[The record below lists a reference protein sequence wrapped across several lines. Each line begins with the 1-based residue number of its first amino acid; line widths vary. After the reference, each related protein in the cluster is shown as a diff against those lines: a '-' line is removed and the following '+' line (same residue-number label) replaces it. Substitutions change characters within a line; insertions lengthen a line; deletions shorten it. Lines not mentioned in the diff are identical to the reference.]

1 MGLSK
6 LKIGGAWSGV
16 LEVELDEW
24 TVPML
29 REEVARRSS
38 GHRDGGGPETI
49 NLICAGKLL
58 KDGDGIKKLS
68 QSGVRNNAKIL
79 ASRVSVD
86 QGKSVKEG
94 SLAEE
99 ERCTRLSRL
108 KDAAT
113 SLSKRHADGSL
124 PVDDFN
130 LELENQSGQTV
141 KLGSETDQRAIMMG
155 LMLHAN
161 AKALM
166 RKKNYKDALEVL
178 TMGEVSAY
186 SLFCYFPCLY
196 EYMVECSYEVG
207 SLCRKPSLSCDRK
220 LIEMVDN
227 VPILQID
234 MVWCYFMLRDISW
247 LSVAGVRLAKA
258 REGLERSHGKEAS
271 RLRLLQKGRY
281 PEIALHLR
289 LELLEG
295 VVAYHSN
302 QTEKSRKSLTS
313 AQAKFLQLQ
322 IPDESLSLL
331 LSMGYKERDA
341 KRALRLNKQVVE
353 SAVDFLVEE
362 KEKKARKTEDNIKRQ
377 KEIMEQKRY
386 GTTPLGKAVDIERL
400 HELVSIGFAKELAAE
415 ALRQNENDT
424 QKALDDLTNPE
435 ANSSIQEEEKLRRA
449 AIASIEELVS
459 MGFPREEAAAAI
471 RSFGTSQAALDQLLG
486 GTSNTNAAGDHNV
499 NVALHNDQGGDG
511 IANDSLTN
519 DQSEDGLGTNTGSSS
534 AGSDGGPSH
543 NKIEMRDVEME
554 DEITGE
560 LLKGDAYSDYDIEVT
575 EEGEAINEYL
585 ALVTTGGNVEIG
597 SSS

>member
-16 LEVELDEW
+16 LEVELEEW

-29 REEVARRSS
+29 RQEIARRC
-38 GHRDGGGPETI
+38 GHGDGGAETI

-58 KDGDGIKKLS
+58 KDGDGIEKLS
-68 QSGVRNNAKIL
+68 QLGVRNNGKIL

-86 QGKSVKEG
+86 QGKSVKEE

-99 ERCTRLSRL
+99 ERSTRLSRL
-108 KDAAT
+108 KAAAV

-124 PVDDFN
+124 PVEDFN
-130 LELENQSGQTV
+130 LELENQSGQKV
-141 KLGSETDQRAIMMG
+141 QLGSETDQRAIMMG

-166 RKKNYKDALEVL
+166 RQKKYKEALEVL
-178 TMGEVSAY
+178 TMGEES
-186 SLFCYFPCLY
+186 F
-196 EYMVECSYEVG
+196 
-207 SLCRKPSLSCDRK
+207 SLCDQK

-322 IPDESLSLL
+322 IPDEALSLL

-341 KRALRLNKQVVE
+341 KRALRMNNQVIE

-362 KEKKARKTEDNIKRQ
+362 KEKKARKREDDIKRR
-377 KEIMEQKRY
+377 KEIMEQKHY
-386 GTTPLGKAVDIERL
+386 GMTPLGKAVDIERL
-400 HELVSIGFAKELAAE
+400 NELVSIGFEKELAAE
-415 ALRQNENDT
+415 SLRQNENDT

-435 ANSSIQEEEKLRRA
+435 TNSLIQNHIELRKKKRLRQA
-449 AIASIEELVS
+449 ADASIEELVS
-459 MGFPREEAAAAI
+459 MGFPREAVAAAI
-471 RSFGTSQAALDQLLG
+471 CSFGTSQAALDHLLTAG
-486 GTSNTNAAGDHNV
+486 GDNV
-499 NVALHNDQGGDG
+499 NNTLNNDHGGDG
-511 IANDSLTN
+511 IANDPLTN
-519 DQSEDGLGTNTGSSS
+519 DQSEGGLGTNTGSSS
-534 AGSDGGPSH
+534 AGSDGGPS
-543 NKIEMRDVEME
+543 NSKVETRDIEME

-585 ALVTTGGNVEIG
+585 ALVTSGVDKQEPTCYAPVVI
-597 SSS
+597 SVFVCI

>member
-29 REEVARRSS
+29 REEVAKRS
-38 GHRDGGGPETI
+38 GHDGGPETI

-58 KDGDGIKKLS
+58 KDGDGIEKLS
-68 QSGVRNNAKIL
+68 ELGVRNNGKIL

-86 QGKSVKEG
+86 QGKSVKEE

-108 KDAAT
+108 KAAAT

-124 PVDDFN
+124 PVEDFN
-130 LELENQSGQTV
+130 LELENQSGQKV
-141 KLGSETDQRAIMMG
+141 QLGSETDQGAIMMG

-161 AKALM
+161 AKAFM
-166 RKKNYKDALEVL
+166 RKKKYKEALEVL
-178 TMGEVSAY
+178 TMGEEA
-186 SLFCYFPCLY
+186 F
-196 EYMVECSYEVG
+196 
-207 SLCRKPSLSCDRK
+207 SLCDQK

-295 VVAYHSN
+295 VVAYYSN
-302 QTEKSRKSLTS
+302 QIEKSRKSLTS

-322 IPDESLSLL
+322 IPDEALSLL

-341 KRALRLNKQVVE
+341 KRALRMNNQVVE

-362 KEKKARKTEDNIKRQ
+362 KEKKERKTEDNLKRQ

-400 HELVSIGFAKELAAE
+400 NELVSIGFEKELAAE
-415 ALRQNENDT
+415 ALRRNENDT

-435 ANSSIQEEEKLRRA
+435 ANSSIQIHIESRKKKRLRQA
-449 AIASIEELVS
+449 ANASIEELVC

-471 RSFGTSQAALDQLLG
+471 RRFGTSQAALDQLLG
-486 GTSNTNAAGDHNV
+486 GTSNTAAAGDHNV
-499 NVALHNDQGGDG
+499 NDSLHNDQGGDG
-511 IANDSLTN
+511 VANDPLTN

-543 NKIEMRDVEME
+543 NKVETRDVEME

-560 LLKGDAYSDYDIEVT
+560 LLKGDAYSDYDLEVT

-585 ALVTTGGNVEIG
+585 ALVTTGDNVGIG

>member
-1 MGLSK
+1 MGSAK

-16 LEVELDEW
+16 LEVELEEW
-24 TVPML
+24 TVLML
-29 REEVARRSS
+29 REEVAKRS
-38 GHRDGGGPETI
+38 GHGGGPETI

-58 KDGDGIKKLS
+58 KDGDGTEKLS
-68 QSGVRNNAKIL
+68 QLGVRNNAKIL

-86 QGKSVKEG
+86 QGKSVKEE

-99 ERCTRLSRL
+99 ERSTRLSRL
-108 KDAAT
+108 KAAAV
-113 SLSKRHADGSL
+113 SLSARHADGSL
-124 PVDDFN
+124 PVEDFN
-130 LELENQSGQTV
+130 LELENQSGQRV
-141 KLGSETDQRAIMMG
+141 QLGSETDQRAIMMG

-166 RKKNYKDALEVL
+166 RKKKYKEALEVL
-178 TMGEVSAY
+178 TMGEEA
-186 SLFCYFPCLY
+186 F
-196 EYMVECSYEVG
+196 
-207 SLCRKPSLSCDRK
+207 SLCDQK

-302 QTEKSRKSLTS
+302 QTEKSRKSLIS
-313 AQAKFLQLQ
+313 AQTKFLQLQ
-322 IPDESLSLL
+322 IPDEALSLL
-331 LSMGYKERDA
+331 LGMGYKERDS
-341 KRALRLNKQVVE
+341 KRALRMNNQVVE
-353 SAVDFLVEE
+353 NAVDFLVEE
-362 KEKKARKTEDNIKRQ
+362 KEKKARKRVDDLKRQ
-377 KEIMEQKRY
+377 KEIMEQKCY

-400 HELVSIGFAKELAAE
+400 NELVSIGFEKELAAE
-415 ALRQNENDT
+415 ALRRNENDT

-435 ANSSIQEEEKLRRA
+435 ANSSIQIHIESRKKKRLRQVA
-449 AIASIEELVS
+449 NASIEELVS
-459 MGFPREEAAAAI
+459 MGFPREAAAAAI
-471 RSFGTSQAALDQLLG
+471 RSLGTRQAAIDHLLQ
-486 GTSNTNAAGDHNV
+486 GTSNTAAAGDHNV
-499 NVALHNDQGGDG
+499 ENTLPNDQGGDG
-511 IANDSLTN
+511 IANDPLTN
-519 DQSEDGLGTNTGSSS
+519 VQSEDGSGTNAGSS
-534 AGSDGGPSH
+534 SDGGPSH
-543 NKIEMRDVEME
+543 NKVETRDVEME

-585 ALVTTGGNVEIG
+585 ALITVGVNVEIG